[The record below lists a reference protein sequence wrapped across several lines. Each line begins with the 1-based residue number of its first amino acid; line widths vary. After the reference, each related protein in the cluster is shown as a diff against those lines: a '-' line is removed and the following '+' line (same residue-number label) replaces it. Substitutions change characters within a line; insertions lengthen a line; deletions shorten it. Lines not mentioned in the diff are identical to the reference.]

1 MIPST
6 LDVHLSAEAR
16 AFLRA
21 IRHAGGSLRV
31 DGCRIDVAKAC
42 AAAGVVALTGA
53 IIAPSISSRIGVG
66 VSLTRKGVAYL
77 DRLARA
83 H

>member
-6 LDVHLSAEAR
+6 LDVYLSSEAR

-21 IRHAGGSLRV
+21 VRHAGGSSRV
-31 DGCRIDVAKAC
+31 EGRQIDVAKDC
-42 AAAGVVALTGA
+42 AAAGVVAFTGGTA
-53 IIAPSISSRIGVG
+53 GPLKRMVG
-66 VSLTRKGVAYL
+66 VALTRKGVAYL

>member
-6 LDVHLSAEAR
+6 LDVYLSPEGR

-21 IRHAGGSLRV
+21 VRHAGGSLRV
-31 DGCRIDVAKAC
+31 EDRRIDVARAC
-42 AAAGVVALTGA
+42 AAAGVVAFTGGTA
-53 IIAPSISSRIGVG
+53 DPAKRLVG
-66 VSLTRKGVAYL
+66 VFLTRKGVAYL

>member
-6 LDVHLSAEAR
+6 LDVYLSAEGR
-16 AFLRA
+16 AFLRSV
-21 IRHAGGSLRV
+21 RHAGGSLRV
-31 DGCRIDVAKAC
+31 EGRQIDVAEAC
-42 AAAGVVALTGA
+42 AATGVVAFTGGTA
-53 IIAPSISSRIGVG
+53 GSINRVIG
-66 VSLTRKGVAYL
+66 VSLMRKGLAYL

>member
-1 MIPST
+1 MTPST
-6 LDVHLSAEAR
+6 LDVYLSAEGR

-21 IRHAGGSLRV
+21 VRHAGGSLRV
-31 DGCRIDVAKAC
+31 EDRRIDVAKAC
-42 AAAGVVALTGA
+42 AAAGVVAFTGGA
-53 IIAPSISSRIGVG
+53 TDSAKCVVG
-66 VSLTRKGVAYL
+66 VSLTRKGAAYL

>member
-1 MIPST
+1 MTPST
-6 LDVHLSAEAR
+6 LDVYLSAEGR

-21 IRHAGGSLRV
+21 VRHAGGSLRV
-31 DGCRIDVAKAC
+31 EDRRIDVARAC
-42 AAAGVVALTGA
+42 AAAGVVAFTGTA
-53 IIAPSISSRIGVG
+53 ETGKRLVG
-66 VSLTRKGVAYL
+66 VFLTRKGVAYL